1 MLPTFALPSRAQIL
15 CLILGAGGGFAF
27 YLLHMPLPWM
37 LGAMAFTTVAAVAG
51 VPIALM
57 PRVRMIFVAVLGIML
72 GSQFSPAILDHLQFW
87 VISFLWL
94 GVYVAVAT
102 WIIRWYYLRIAR
114 YDPVTAYFAA
124 APGGLSEMIL
134 AGGAF
139 GGDEARISLAHGA
152 RILIAVFL
160 LSFGYR
166 WFGGYAP
173 PSSNPLASHA
183 PLEMIDIFW
192 LALAGVA
199 GYFAAR
205 LMRLPAYALVGPMFL
220 SAALHMA
227 GITASKPPQELVTLA
242 QIVIGSM
249 IGARFAGLA
258 FGLVLRGI
266 LLAAGA
272 TALLLAI
279 AALFGLLVAWS
290 AELPFS
296 STLLAFAPGGLAEMS
311 LIALAL
317 GIDAAYVSSHHV
329 VRIFMIIVAAPLV
342 FHLLGGRRGT

>member
-1 MLPTFALPSRAQIL
+1 MRHTFTPPTRAHIQ
-15 CLILGAGGGFAF
+15 CLALGAIGGLIF

-37 LGAMAFTTVAAVAG
+37 LGAMTFTTIAAIAG
-51 VPIALM
+51 VRISLM
-57 PRVRMIFVAVLGIML
+57 PRVRSAFVAVLGIML
-72 GSQFSPAILDHLQFW
+72 GSQFSPAIFGHLQLW
-87 VISFLWL
+87 LISFIWL
-94 GVYVAVAT
+94 GLYVVVAT
-102 WIIRWYYLRIAR
+102 WGIRWYYVKVAR

-152 RILIAVFL
+152 RILVAVFV

-166 WFGGYAP
+166 WFDGYAP
-173 PSSNPLASHA
+173 PGVNPLGNTV
-183 PLEMIDIFW
+183 PIELIDIFW
-192 LALAGVA
+192 LSLAGVV
-199 GYFAAR
+199 GYVVAR
-205 LMRLPAYALVGPMFL
+205 LIRLPAHALVGPMFV

-249 IGARFAGLA
+249 IGARFTGLA
-258 FGLVLRGI
+258 LGLVLRGI
-266 LLAAGA
+266 LLAVGA
-272 TALLLAI
+272 TALLLGM
-279 AALFGLLVAWS
+279 AAAFGMAVTWTAD
-290 AELPFS
+290 LPFS

-342 FHLLGGRRGT
+342 FRLLGGRSS

>member
-1 MLPTFALPSRAQIL
+1 MRHYFSPPTRAHFY
-15 CLILGAGGGFAF
+15 CLALGAIGGFVF

-37 LGAMAFTTVAAVAG
+37 LGAMAFTTVAAVSG
-51 VPIALM
+51 LRISVM
-57 PRVRMIFVAVLGIML
+57 PRVRAIFVAVLGVML
-72 GSQFSPAILDHLQFW
+72 GSQFSPAIFDHLQLW
-87 VISFLWL
+87 LVSFLWL
-94 GVYVAVAT
+94 GVYVVFAT
-102 WIIRWYYLRIAR
+102 WAIRWYYVRIAR

-124 APGGLSEMIL
+124 APGGLSEMIF
-134 AGGAF
+134 AGSAF

-152 RILIAVFL
+152 RILVAVFV

-173 PSSNPLASHA
+173 PGTNPLGSSA
-183 PLEMIDIFW
+183 PIEMIDIFW
-192 LALAGVA
+192 LSLAGIG
-199 GYFAAR
+199 GYLVAR
-205 LMRLPAYALVGPMFL
+205 LIRLPAHALVGPMFI

-227 GITASKPPQELVTLA
+227 GITASKPPQELVMLA
-242 QIVIGSM
+242 QLVIGSM
-249 IGARFAGLA
+249 IGARFTGLA

-266 LLAAGA
+266 LLAIGA
-272 TALLLAI
+272 TGLLLGM
-279 AALFGLLVAWS
+279 AAGFGFAVMWS
-290 AELPFS
+290 TDLPFS

-342 FHLLGGRRGT
+342 FRLLGSRRG

>member
-1 MLPTFALPSRAQIL
+1 MPFAFTPPTRAHL
-15 CLILGAGGGFAF
+15 LGLVLGAIGGFTF

-37 LGAMAFTTVAAVAG
+37 LGAMAFTTVAAVSG
-51 VPIALM
+51 VRISLM
-57 PRVRMIFVAVLGIML
+57 PRVRMIFVSVLGIML
-72 GSQFSPAILDHLQFW
+72 GSQFSPAILDHVQYW
-87 VISFLWL
+87 MISFLWL
-94 GVYVAVAT
+94 GLYVVVAT
-102 WIIRWYYLRIAR
+102 WTVRWYYLRVAK

-134 AGGAF
+134 AGSAF

-152 RILIAVFL
+152 RILVAVFV

-173 PSSNPLASHA
+173 PSANPLASQS
-183 PLEMIDIFW
+183 PLELIDIFW
-192 LALAGVA
+192 LALAGIL
-199 GYFAAR
+199 GYLGAR
-205 LMRLPAYALVGPMFL
+205 LIRLPAHALVGPMIF
-220 SAALHMA
+220 SAGLHLA

-249 IGARFAGLA
+249 IGARFTGLA

-266 LLAAGA
+266 LLAIGA
-272 TALLLAI
+272 TALLLILAG
-279 AALFGLLVAWS
+279 AFGYAVAWT
-290 AELPFS
+290 AGLPFA
-296 STLLAFAPGGLAEMS
+296 STMLAFAPGGLAEMS

-317 GIDAAYVSSHHV
+317 GIDSAYVSSHHV

-342 FHLLGGRRGT
+342 FRLLGGRRSG

>member
-1 MLPTFALPSRAQIL
+1 MLASFTPPSRAHLL
-15 CLILGAGGGFAF
+15 CLVIGAAGGFVF

-37 LGAMAFTTVAAVAG
+37 LGAMAFTTLAAVSG
-51 VPIALM
+51 VRIALM
-57 PRVRMIFVAVLGIML
+57 PRVRMVFVAVLGIML
-72 GSQFSPAILDHLQFW
+72 GSQFSPAILDHVAMWL
-87 VISFLWL
+87 VSFLWL
-94 GVYVAVAT
+94 GLYVVIAT
-102 WIIRWYYLRIAR
+102 WAVRWFYVKIAR

-134 AGGAF
+134 AGSAF

-152 RILIAVFL
+152 RILVAVFA

-173 PSSNPLASHA
+173 GGAPMLGTTAPLAT
-183 PLEMIDIFW
+183 IDIFW
-192 LALAGVA
+192 LALAGFA
-199 GYFAAR
+199 GYFVAR
-205 LMRLPAYALVGPMFL
+205 LIRLPAHALVGPMFL
-220 SAALHMA
+220 SAALHLA
-227 GITASKPPQELVTLA
+227 GVTESKPPQEVVVIA
-242 QIVIGSM
+242 QVVIGSM
-249 IGARFAGLA
+249 IGARFTGLA

-266 LLAAGA
+266 LLAVGA
-272 TALLLAI
+272 TALLLGL
-279 AALFGLLVAWS
+279 AAAFGLAVAWS
-290 AELPFS
+290 AGLPFA

-342 FHLLGGRRGT
+342 FRLLGGRRSG

>member
-1 MLPTFALPSRAQIL
+1 MAFTFTPPNRAHLL
-15 CLILGAGGGFAF
+15 CLVLGAVGGGVF
-27 YLLHMPLPWM
+27 YLLDMPLPWM

-51 VPIALM
+51 VPISLM
-57 PRVRMIFVAVLGIML
+57 PRVRMVFVAVLGIML
-72 GSQFSPAILDHLQFW
+72 GSQFSPAILGHLQLW

-94 GVYVAVAT
+94 GLYVVVAT
-102 WIIRWYYLRIAR
+102 WVIRWFYLRVAG

-124 APGGLSEMIL
+124 APGGLSEMIM
-134 AGGAF
+134 AGSAF

-152 RILIAVFL
+152 RILVAVFV

-173 PSSNPLASHA
+173 PSANPLGNSA
-183 PLEMIDIFW
+183 PLELIDIFW
-192 LALAGVA
+192 LSLAGIL
-199 GYFAAR
+199 GYLGAR
-205 LMRLPAYALVGPMFL
+205 LIRLPAHALVGPMFL
-220 SAALHMA
+220 SAALHLA
-227 GITASKPPQELVTLA
+227 GITASKPPQEIVTLA

-249 IGARFAGLA
+249 IGARFTGLQ
-258 FGLVLRGI
+258 FGLVLRAILLATGATTLLL
-266 LLAAGA
+266 LLAAG
-272 TALLLAI
+272 
-279 AALFGLLVAWS
+279 FGLAVAWTAS
-290 AELPFS
+290 LPFA

-342 FHLLGGRRGT
+342 FRLLGGRPRG

>member
-1 MLPTFALPSRAQIL
+1 
-15 CLILGAGGGFAF
+15 
-27 YLLHMPLPWM
+27 
-37 LGAMAFTTVAAVAG
+37 
-51 VPIALM
+51 
-57 PRVRMIFVAVLGIML
+57 
-72 GSQFSPAILDHLQFW
+72 
-87 VISFLWL
+87 
-94 GVYVAVAT
+94 
-102 WIIRWYYLRIAR
+102 
-114 YDPVTAYFAA
+114 
-124 APGGLSEMIL
+124 
-134 AGGAF
+134 
-139 GGDEARISLAHGA
+139 
-152 RILIAVFL
+152 
-160 LSFGYR
+160 
-166 WFGGYAP
+166 
-173 PSSNPLASHA
+173 
-183 PLEMIDIFW
+183 
-192 LALAGVA
+192 
-199 GYFAAR
+199 
-205 LMRLPAYALVGPMFL
+205 AYALVGPMFL

-317 GIDAAYVSSHHV
+317 G
-329 VRIFMIIVAAPLV
+329 
-342 FHLLGGRRGT
+342 